1 MSELQIWLNGAFVPK
16 SKAQV
21 SVFDHGLLYGD
32 GIFEGIKSFDG
43 KIFKLK
49 EHIDRFYESAHFLN
63 IKLQHTRQQMAQI
76 VLDSVGMN
84 ELHKGIAYI
93 RLVAT
98 RGTGDL
104 GINPRKCGNGAT
116 VFCIASTIALYPEE
130 KYLHGIR
137 CATVS
142 TRRNSVQSLPAR
154 VKSLNYINNI
164 LGIIEANLTG
174 ADEGIM
180 LTMEGFLSE
189 ATVDNIFFVKNGVL
203 KTPAPFLGILEG
215 VTRNSVMDICRRE
228 GMPVEEGTYL
238 TFDVYNADECWLT
251 GTGADLV
258 PVVEVDSRTIG
269 SGKPGPVFK
278 MIRSKWAAYIAEPA
292 HHAVVPSKAEV
303 KKRYAAAAKTAKAGA

>member
-16 SKAQV
+16 SKATV

-63 IKLQHTRQQMAQI
+63 IKLKQSKAAMAQI
-76 VLDSVGMN
+76 CLDSVAMN
-84 ELHKGIAYI
+84 DLHQGIAYI
-93 RLVAT
+93 RLLAT
-98 RGTGDL
+98 RGVGDL
-104 GINPRKCGNGAT
+104 GINPRKCNGDPT
-116 VFCIASTIALYPEE
+116 VTCIAATIALYPEE
-130 KYLHGIR
+130 KYLNGIR

-164 LGIIEANLTG
+164 LGIIEANLAG

-189 ATVDNIFFVKNGVL
+189 ATVDNIFFVKNGVV

-215 VTRNSVMDICRRE
+215 VTRNSIMDICRRE
-228 GMPVEEGTYL
+228 GLPVEEGTYL

-258 PVVEVDSRTIG
+258 PVVEVDSRKIG
-269 SGKPGPVFK
+269 TGKPGPTFK
-278 MIRSKWAAYIAEPA
+278 MIRSRWPAYIAEPA
-292 HHAVVPSKAEV
+292 HHTIVPTKADVRKRLAV
-303 KKRYAAAAKTAKAGA
+303 KKPAKAGG

>member
-1 MSELQIWLNGAFVPK
+1 MSELQIWLNGTFIPK
-16 SKAQV
+16 SKASV

-63 IKLQHTRQQMAQI
+63 IKLKQTKAQMAQI
-76 VLDSVGMN
+76 CLDSVAMN

-93 RLVAT
+93 RLLAT

-104 GINPRKCGNGAT
+104 GINPRKCNGDPT
-116 VFCIASTIALYPEE
+116 VLCIAATIALYPEE
-130 KYLHGIR
+130 KYLNGIR

-164 LGIIEANLTG
+164 LGIIEANLAG

-189 ATVDNIFFVKNGVL
+189 ATVDNIFFVKNNVV

-228 GMPVEEGTYL
+228 GLVVEEGTYL

-258 PVVEVDSRTIG
+258 PVVEIDSRKIG
-269 SGKPGPVFK
+269 TGKPGAVFK
-278 MIRSKWAAYIAEPA
+278 MIRSKWASYIAEPA
-292 HHAVVPSKAEV
+292 HHTLVPAKAEV
-303 KKRYAAAAKTAKAGA
+303 KKRYAAKKVAKAGA